1 MFPSVLMSAPN
12 GLSESQMNA
21 VTQALWALIIAR
33 GVSGVYSLQV
43 CSGLMWD
50 GISVK
55 TYGQVI
61 KPSQQK
67 NLCLIKCTSHSKTV
81 EKPRCSRSI
90 KNFTSQRVFRKT
102 WNTAQGSQSVVRSRP
117 GDTCVQV
124 CTGDNRQTGSGR
136 KKKSTAHVDNFRKFQ
151 VAAKDEI

>member
-1 MFPSVLMSAPN
+1 VERARGVLGIMFPSVLMSAPN

-67 NLCLIKCTSHSKTV
+67 
-81 EKPRCSRSI
+81 KPVFNKMYQSLKNSRETQM
-90 KNFTSQRVFRKT
+90 F
-102 WNTAQGSQSVVRSRP
+102 
-117 GDTCVQV
+117 
-124 CTGDNRQTGSGR
+124 
-136 KKKSTAHVDNFRKFQ
+136 
-151 VAAKDEI
+151 